1 MDYIIRIAGISP
13 LMGFATA
20 ISRKIFVISS

>member
-1 MDYIIRIAGISP
+1 MDYIIRIAGISL

-20 ISRKIFVISS
+20 VSRKIFVISS